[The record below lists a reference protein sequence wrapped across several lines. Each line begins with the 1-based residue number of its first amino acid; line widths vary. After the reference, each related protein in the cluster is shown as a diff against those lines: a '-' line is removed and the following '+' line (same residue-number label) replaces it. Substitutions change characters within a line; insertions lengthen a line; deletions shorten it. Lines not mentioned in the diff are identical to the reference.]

1 MTTPSETTPDNTPVQ
16 ENAPDQNSAS
26 NAAAPIELKYNPH
39 EGVEEPYLILPGGA
53 QGAAVV
59 KDLATY
65 ISRALAVN
73 PDAAIRLTARGRVVA
88 VFACSLEPEDAS
100 SETPVIMGLRALHLL
115 ADSTLDMTVQ
125 AQALLDR
132 LARLQKQAEEQGN
145 EENSQLVLFMPPV
158 TVNASWAGK
167 SAPLSGWY
175 EVGTVPV
182 EEFHR
187 ATAEGLEAV
196 ERALPENPGAAVL
209 STVRSR
215 IWSSDMVLEYLPEFD
230 TVLVPTGAAFAL
242 RVFWFHP
249 GRLHGRSAAV
259 RCACWFG
266 GVAAHCGARR
276 YGAGA
281 PRVRFAT
288 LTFLETFLD
297 SLRWWC
303 GLFAC
308 ATSGFLC
315 CMTSIG

>member
-39 EGVEEPYLILPGGA
+39 EGVEEPFLILPGGA

-88 VFACSLEPEDAS
+88 VFACSLEPQDAS
-100 SETPVIMGLRALHLL
+100 SDTPVIMGLRALHLL

-132 LARLQKQAEEQGN
+132 LARLQKQAEEQVN
-145 EENSQLVLFMPPV
+145 EENPQLVLFMPPV

-242 RVFWFHP
+242 RVFGFIP
-249 GRLHGRSAAV
+249 EGFTGDLPL
-259 RCACWFG
+259 F
-266 GVAAHCGARR
+266 AAHVGSEEWLRIVAPAGMVLVRR
-276 YGAGA
+276 GSG
-281 PRVRFAT
+281 
-288 LTFLETFLD
+288 
-297 SLRWWC
+297 SL
-303 GLFAC
+303 L
-308 ATSGFLC
+308 
-315 CMTSIG
+315 

>member
-1 MTTPSETTPDNTPVQ
+1 MTTPSDTTPDTAQ
-16 ENAPDQNSAS
+16 DNAPDQNSAP
-26 NAAAPIELKYNPH
+26 NAAASIELKYNPH

-100 SETPVIMGLRALHLL
+100 SDTPVIMGLRALHLL

-132 LARLQKQAEEQGN
+132 LVRLQKQAEEQVN
-145 EENSQLVLFMPPV
+145 EENPQLVLFMPPV

-242 RVFWFHP
+242 RVFGFIP
-249 GRLHGRSAAV
+249 EGFTGNLPL
-259 RCACWFG
+259 F
-266 GVAAHCGARR
+266 AAHVGSEEWLRIVAPAGMVLVRR
-276 YGAGA
+276 GSG
-281 PRVRFAT
+281 
-288 LTFLETFLD
+288 
-297 SLRWWC
+297 SL
-303 GLFAC
+303 L
-308 ATSGFLC
+308 
-315 CMTSIG
+315 

>member
-1 MTTPSETTPDNTPVQ
+1 MTTPSETTPDTAQ
-16 ENAPDQNSAS
+16 DNAPDQN
-26 NAAAPIELKYNPH
+26 NAPAPIELKYNPH
-39 EGVEEPYLILPGGA
+39 EGVEEPFLILPGGA

-100 SETPVIMGLRALHLL
+100 SDTPVIMGLRALHLL
-115 ADSTLDMTVQ
+115 TDSTLDMTVQ

-132 LARLQKQAEEQGN
+132 LARLQKQAEEQQTGQQEG
-145 EENSQLVLFMPPV
+145 EETPQLVLFMPPV

-242 RVFWFHP
+242 RVFGFIP
-249 GRLHGRSAAV
+249 EGFTGDLPL
-259 RCACWFG
+259 F
-266 GVAAHCGARR
+266 AAHVGSEEWLRIVAPAGMVLVRR
-276 YGAGA
+276 GSG
-281 PRVRFAT
+281 
-288 LTFLETFLD
+288 
-297 SLRWWC
+297 SL
-303 GLFAC
+303 L
-308 ATSGFLC
+308 
-315 CMTSIG
+315 